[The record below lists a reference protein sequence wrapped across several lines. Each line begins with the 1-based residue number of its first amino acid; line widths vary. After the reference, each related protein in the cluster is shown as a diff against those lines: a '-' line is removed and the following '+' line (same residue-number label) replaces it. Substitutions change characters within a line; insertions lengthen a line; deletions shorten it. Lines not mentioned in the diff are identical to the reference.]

1 MTLTEIWVHLLA
13 AFAIG
18 LGLGWWLW
26 GGRRDPASGS
36 AAEACQRALPTHGS
50 DDRKARDERVAEL
63 EGAVAQLQDAVRAA
77 KAAEEAALRQRSRA
91 VRDAETERGRAEHLR
106 GQLHETRHAH
116 DTLKGEVVQAQ
127 ETIAALSPASA
138 PDQSAAQTENLS
150 APGAATD
157 SFQLQ
162 TFLPSSEN
170 APQEAPAPSPAP
182 AATTAASPRIV
193 APPPPRRKL
202 KGPIDV
208 LFGPLSG
215 VPLTPNARSIP
226 WELTLRMRDLEN
238 CPGLVTDIEVTL
250 RFDLEDEGI
259 AVNGRRRGPL
269 TLHKGGTV
277 TQTRPLLLPV
287 SLSTG
292 FHSDTAEANRPPA
305 VPGDHRLVIVVHY
318 RTDLAPETRDRS
330 RFAARIPVLPAS

>member
-1 MTLTEIWVHLLA
+1 MTVTEIWVHLLA
-13 AFAIG
+13 AFAVG

-26 GGRRDPASGS
+26 GGRRPPASGS
-36 AAEACQRALPTHGS
+36 AAEARQRALSPQG
-50 DDRKARDERVAEL
+50 AEGPQANDERVAEL
-63 EGAVAQLQDAVRAA
+63 EGAVAQLQDALRSA
-77 KAAEEAALRQRSRA
+77 KEAEEAALRQQRRA
-91 VRDAETERGRAEHLR
+91 VRDAGAERGRAAHLR
-106 GQLHETRHAH
+106 GPLHEPRHAS
-116 DTLKGEVVQAQ
+116 DPLTLH
-127 ETIAALSPASA
+127 TA
-138 PDQSAAQTENLS
+138 PPRPGGPAQTES
-150 APGAATD
+150 TPAPEASPDAPPDAPPD

-162 TFLPSSEN
+162 TFLPSSEHT
-170 APQEAPAPSPAP
+170 PQQAPSSPPAP
-182 AATTAASPRIV
+182 AASPAAAPRIV

-208 LFGPLSG
+208 LFGPLSD

-226 WELTLRMRDLEN
+226 WELTLRMRDLDP
-238 CPGLVTDIEVTL
+238 CPELVSDIEVTL

-259 AVNGRRRGPL
+259 AINGRRRGPI
-269 TLHKGGTV
+269 TLHKGGAL
-277 TQTRPLLLPV
+277 TQTRPLLLSV

-330 RFAARIPVLPAS
+330 RFAARVPVLPAH